1 MQLAV
6 LDSHKPEFPDP
17 NTALDDP
24 DGLLAVG
31 GNLQPDTLLSAYYQG
46 IFPWYNE
53 DDPLLWW
60 SPSIRCVI
68 DPLSLHISKSLQ
80 KQLRKQD
87 YHVTFNQSFVQVI
100 EACAQRDYKTDTWIN
115 SNMIMAYTEL
125 NRLGKAHSVE
135 IWQDNKLV
143 GGAYGVAVGA
153 VFCGESMFSYQPN
166 ASKIALVHLCGHIV
180 ELGFKLIDCQL
191 VTDHLISMGAK
202 PLDKSIFLQKLKQWR
217 DCEIKWSNQYLSV
230 KTDK

>member
-6 LDSHKPEFPDP
+6 LDSHNPEFPDP

-68 DPLSLHISKSLQ
+68 DPINLHISKSLQ

-87 YHVTFNQSFVQVI
+87 YHVTFNQSFEQVI

-115 SNMIMAYTEL
+115 SDMIMAYTEL

-135 IWQDNKLV
+135 IWQHKKLV
-143 GGAYGVAVGA
+143 GGAYGVAVGG

-166 ASKIALVHLCGHIV
+166 ASKIALVHLCDHIV

-202 PLDKSIFLQKLKQWR
+202 PLEKSIFLQKLKQWR

-230 KTDK
+230 NTDK

>member
-1 MQLAV
+1 MELAV

-68 DPLSLHISKSLQ
+68 DPISLHISKSLQ
-80 KQLRKQD
+80 KKLKKQD
-87 YHVTFNQSFVQVI
+87 YHVTFNQSFLQVI

-115 SNMIMAYTEL
+115 SDMIMAYTEL

-135 IWQDNKLV
+135 IWQDKKLV
-143 GGAYGVAVGA
+143 GGAYGVAVGG

-166 ASKIALVHLCGHIV
+166 ASKIALVHLCDHIV
-180 ELGFKLIDCQL
+180 QLGFKLIDCQL

-202 PLDKSIFLQKLKQWR
+202 SLDKSIFLQKLKQWR

-230 KTDK
+230 NTDK

>member
-1 MQLAV
+1 
-6 LDSHKPEFPDP
+6 
-17 NTALDDP
+17 
-24 DGLLAVG
+24 
-31 GNLQPDTLLSAYYQG
+31 
-46 IFPWYNE
+46 
-53 DDPLLWW
+53 
-60 SPSIRCVI
+60 VI
-68 DPLSLHISKSLQ
+68 DPLSLHVSKSLQ

-115 SNMIMAYTEL
+115 SDMIMAYTEL

-135 IWQDNKLV
+135 IWQDKKLV
-143 GGAYGVAVGA
+143 GGAYGVAVGG

-230 KTDK
+230 NTDK